1 MEFIYENTISE
12 KPLNLSDKKMTLE
25 LTKRLEENNYMTPF
39 DVLKDWHF
47 LRALVINIPELKSK
61 LYSSH

>member
-1 MEFIYENTISE
+1 MEFISENTISE
-12 KPLNLSDKKMTLE
+12 KPVNLFDEKMTLE

-39 DVLKDWHF
+39 DGLKDWHF
-47 LRALVINIPELKSK
+47 LRALLINSPELTSK